1 MPEEKGKA
9 ATERASKGRGW
20 HGDPDGHR
28 RAGKKGGE
36 KVSRNREHMA
46 EIGRRGGQKVS
57 ADREHMANIGRR
69 GGQK

>member
-9 ATERASKGRGW
+9 ATNGTGKGRGW

-28 RAGKKGGE
+28 DAGRKGGQ
-36 KVSRNREHMA
+36 KVSQNRAHMA
-46 EIGRRGGQKVS
+46 EIGRRGGKKVS